1 MTVGAATGPGGAT
14 GAVSS
19 PAPPAASPGPA
30 EVRGPRLWPMATGT
44 FAIGFGSYVMA
55 GLVPSVSAELG
66 VSVSQVGALV
76 SVYGFTYAVSTPLL
90 TLVVGRVPR
99 RVLMTVALG
108 LFALATGGTA
118 FATTYEQVAVLRGL
132 SAVAAGGF
140 TPTATVLAARLAPPG
155 RRGRAVATVFGGLTT
170 ATVLG
175 APAGNLLGPVLG
187 YRGVYALVGGLALV
201 ALASVL
207 LLVRIPRA
215 AAAVSA
221 DAGFGAS
228 SRVRTSEAPK
238 PAGATEPAA
247 AVPVAG
253 PVVGPVADAPQPGAG
268 PALPGLVAVVLVVSM
283 LETASALMVQTYSSP
298 LLTDLGGL
306 TGALLSAV
314 LLAYG
319 VAGVAGNVVGGR
331 LADRFGAARSIV
343 LALGTSVVALLLLT
357 PATATA
363 WTALGVFALWGFAA
377 WAMNSPLQNVLLTL
391 AGRHGQLVVALNSS
405 VISLGT
411 GLGALVGGW
420 VVAGPGYAVL
430 GAAAAGVML
439 LAVVLVAVLSR
450 RPAVASV

>member
-1 MTVGAATGPGGAT
+1 
-14 GAVSS
+14 
-19 PAPPAASPGPA
+19 
-30 EVRGPRLWPMATGT
+30 MATGT

-55 GLVPSVSAELG
+55 GLVPSVSAELD
-66 VSVSQVGALV
+66 VSVSQVGTLV
-76 SVYGFTYAVSTPLL
+76 SVYGFTYAISTPLL

-99 RVLMTVALG
+99 RLLMAVALG

-118 FATTYEQVAVLRGL
+118 FATTYDQVAVLRGL

-175 APAGNLLGPVLG
+175 APAGNLLGPALG
-187 YRGVYALVGGLALV
+187 YRGVYALVAALALV
-201 ALASVL
+201 ALLSVL
-207 LLVRIPRA
+207 ALIRVPRSEAGPA
-215 AAAVSA
+215 ATPEHAEI
-221 DAGFGAS
+221 GAS
-228 SRVRTSEAPK
+228 RRDRSVGAPIS
-238 PAGATEPAA
+238 AGATDLGAPSPAPSA
-247 AVPVAG
+247 TADVPRT
-253 PVVGPVADAPQPGAG
+253 GAG
-268 PALPGLVAVVLVVSM
+268 PALPGLVAVVLLVSM

-298 LLTDLGGL
+298 LLTDLAGL

-343 LALGTSVVALLLLT
+343 LALGTSAVALLLLT

-363 WTALGVFALWGFAA
+363 WTALAVFALWGFAA

-405 VISLGT
+405 IISLGT
-411 GLGALVGGW
+411 GIGALVGGW
-420 VVAGPGYAVL
+420 VVAGPGYALL
-430 GAAAAGVML
+430 GAVAAAVML

-450 RPAVASV
+450 RPAVRAV

>member
-1 MTVGAATGPGGAT
+1 MTLDAATPPAT
-14 GAVSS
+14 PPV
-19 PAPPAASPGPA
+19 APPAPGPA
-30 EVRGPRLWPMATGT
+30 RPPRLWPMATGT

-55 GLVPSVSAELG
+55 GLVPSVSAELD
-66 VSVSQVGALV
+66 VSVSQVGTLV

-99 RVLMTVALG
+99 RLLMAVALG
-108 LFALATGGTA
+108 LFALATGATA
-118 FATTYEQVAVLRGL
+118 FATTYDQVAVLRGL

-175 APAGNLLGPVLG
+175 APAGNLLGPALG
-187 YRGVYALVGGLALV
+187 YRGVYALVGALALV
-201 ALASVL
+201 ALVSVL
-207 LLVRIPRA
+207 ALVRVPRA
-215 AAAVSA
+215 PAPTPATPAPAPAEIGVSRR
-221 DAGFGAS
+221 DRS
-228 SRVRTSEAPK
+228 VEAPISEGTTDLGA
-238 PAGATEPAA
+238 PGAATEAA
-247 AVPVAG
+247 R
-253 PVVGPVADAPQPGAG
+253 PG
-268 PALPGLVAVVLVVSM
+268 ALPGLVAVVLLVSM

-363 WTALGVFALWGFAA
+363 WTALAVFALWGFAA

-405 VISLGT
+405 IISLGT

-420 VVAGPGYAVL
+420 VVAGPGYAAL
-430 GAAAAGVML
+430 GAAAAAVML
-439 LAVVLVAVLSR
+439 VAVVLVAVLSR
-450 RPAVASV
+450 RPAVAAV